1 MYPVATKSIATSNDF
16 SNISCWC
23 KYTNMNGFIMRVTV
37 VIYFYM
43 DQTSTLIQ
51 NTCRWK
57 SKEKNLQC
65 MPPSFK

>member
-1 MYPVATKSIATSNDF
+1 MNSAIYHADV
-16 SNISCWC
+16 

-51 NTCRWK
+51 NTVIHVDKKVKKRI
-57 SKEKNLQC
+57 C
-65 MPPSFK
+65 MSPPFK